1 MNGRRQ
7 CKKVKRQVEYFIVF
21 FELFA
26 FFLNSDNKPIQRV
39 IQNKFTP
46 GKGDRMGVC

>member
-1 MNGRRQ
+1 LLTQ
-7 CKKVKRQVEYFIVF
+7 HEKPAL
-21 FELFA
+21 FEPFA

-46 GKGDRMGVC
+46 GKGDRMGVCEPAI

>member
-1 MNGRRQ
+1 MALT
-7 CKKVKRQVEYFIVF
+7 EP
-21 FELFA
+21 FA

-46 GKGDRMGVC
+46 GKGDRMGFCEPAI